1 MRTTIQGDAHV
12 LSLEIGEELIESI
25 LSYADREKISAAS
38 ISAIGAIRSFE
49 LGYYVL
55 DRKEYLRK
63 KVDGIA
69 ELISCDGN
77 LALKEDKPFV
87 HLHVAAGLSDF
98 SVIGGH
104 LFSGIVAVSAEVVLR
119 PMPNPMNRSFSNA
132 TGLYLLD
139 LLPWKAF

>member
-1 MRTTIQGDAHV
+1 MRTAIQGDAHV

-69 ELISCDGN
+69 ELISCEGN
-77 LALKEDKPFV
+77 LALKKDKPFV

-119 PMPNPMNRSFSNA
+119 PMPNTMNRSFSNA